1 MGTLKEAMEINIWH
15 DESKDTVRR
24 MNKIIDLIKSIT
36 NNSDN
41 YDEKYM
47 KIKFNSDEEKNSLK
61 FYKSKNF
68 SKENPKTL

>member
-1 MGTLKEAMEINIWH
+1 MGTLKEAIEINIWH
-15 DESKDTVRR
+15 DESKDTVRS

-47 KIKFNSDEEKNSLK
+47 KIKFNSDDEEKNSLK
-61 FYKSKNF
+61 F
-68 SKENPKTL
+68 